1 MARGQVVVF
10 GAGQGGLSAAIHAR
24 LRGFDVL
31 LLEQHETGGGKA
43 AGIETAG
50 YQIDPGPS
58 ILILTHL
65 YEQVFAS
72 AGRRMEDYLRFRRL
86 DPFTRVYQEGRGEP
100 VDLPD
105 GREACVRELA
115 RVVPEDAEG
124 VKAILGRLDQ
134 VAGLID
140 KTVFARAVDQPWQ
153 LADPRLIKFAMVF
166 GPQNTF
172 REVVDRYIRSPLLQA
187 FFYGFPSYSG
197 QTYLSKSA
205 SGLLIPYYMLRDG
218 VWAADGGVRAIP
230 RAFERLARELGVEIR
245 TGMTVTGLRTNGKR
259 VTGLETNQGL
269 IEAEQFVAGF
279 DRVRVR
285 QMLGRDTAMTPSY
298 SYFTVHWGVR
308 RKMPELKHHTLLV
321 PSTYQDGFVRLYEK
335 GLNPE
340 RPIVYLNEPSA
351 MDPESA
357 PEGRTNLFAVVT
369 CQGEVPTV
377 DWEVETGRMRQ
388 AVLDEL
394 ERFGLGVDPGDVDF
408 ERVQRPAYFRERH
421 GNVGGSLYGPVESE
435 RLWGLMPLRNWDEEF
450 RNLFYAGGSVQ
461 PGAGLPMVTLSGKFA
476 ASALKG

>member
-1 MARGQVVVF
+1 M
-10 GAGQGGLSAAIHAR
+10 
-24 LRGFDVL
+24 
-31 LLEQHETGGGKA
+31 
-43 AGIETAG
+43 
-50 YQIDPGPS
+50 
-58 ILILTHL
+58 
-65 YEQVFAS
+65 
-72 AGRRMEDYLRFRRL
+72 
-86 DPFTRVYQEGRGEP
+86 
-100 VDLPD
+100 
-105 GREACVRELA
+105 
-115 RVVPEDAEG
+115 
-124 VKAILGRLDQ
+124 
-134 VAGLID
+134 
-140 KTVFARAVDQPWQ
+140 
-153 LADPRLIKFAMVF
+153 
-166 GPQNTF
+166 
-172 REVVDRYIRSPLLQA
+172 QA

-245 TGMTVTGLRTNGKR
+245 TGVTVTGLRTNGKR

-279 DRVRVR
+279 DRVRAR
-285 QMLGRDTAMTPSY
+285 QLLGRDTEMTPSY

-321 PSTYQDGFVRLYEK
+321 PSTYQEGFVRLYEK

-421 GNVGGSLYGPVESE
+421 GNVGGSLYGPVESQ

-461 PGAGLPMVTLSGKFA
+461 RGRDCRW
-476 ASALKG
+476 